1 MPKNNAKRVA
11 GKLQTVVNA
20 WGTLRPSKSFAG
32 MTLEQFKAKVQ
43 PSLAARDQL
52 VTLSSQT
59 VDNRTQRHTSDD
71 ASIAQAQLVVNA
83 VKGDID
89 EGENG
94 SLYAAMG
101 YVPKTARRSGLTRK
115 GKTPTPETQTVTASA
130 AVPTT
135 TVK

>member
-20 WGTLRPSKSFAG
+20 LGTLRPSKSFAG
-32 MTLEQFKAKVQ
+32 MTLEQFKAQVQ
-43 PSLAARDQL
+43 PSLASRDQL
-52 VTLSSQT
+52 VIVRSQAT
-59 VDNRTQRHTSDD
+59 DHLTQRHQSDD
-71 ASIAQAQLVVNA
+71 ASLELAQLVVNA
-83 VKGDID
+83 VKGDPA

-101 YVPKTARRSGLTRK
+101 YVTKNSRRSGLTRK
-115 GKTPTPETQTVTASA
+115 GLTTPPVQTA
-130 AVPTT
+130 

>member
-32 MTLEQFKAKVQ
+32 MTLEQFKAQVQ

-52 VTLSSQT
+52 VTLRSQT
-59 VDNRTQRHTSDD
+59 TDNRTQRQASDS
-71 ASIAQAQLVVNA
+71 ASLDLAQLVVNA
-83 VKGDID
+83 VKGDPA

-101 YVPKTARRSGLTRK
+101 YVTKNNRRSGLTRK
-115 GKTPTPETQTVTASA
+115 GLTTPPVQTA
-130 AVPTT
+130 